1 MPPPPGPATAVVALG
16 ASAGGIE
23 ALCTVIGGLPADL
36 PAAVVVVLHLSPAAP
51 SVLDDILTRCS
62 ALPASFV
69 EGDTPLEK
77 GRVYLAPPDHHLLL
91 EDGRLRT
98 DRGPNVNAV
107 RPSVDVLFGSVA
119 EEYGPRGVGVVLSGT
134 LDDGATGLL
143 RIKDA
148 GGPTIVQ
155 DPKEAVFPGMPESA
169 ISLAGPDQVAPAA
182 DIPGLIATAVRR
194 IISDHGNPGEDWKLA
209 DSLDPE
215 QAGPATGS
223 NTEDR
228 ILEGRPSELTC
239 PECGGVLWA
248 HGGEEMTFRCRVG
261 HAYSP
266 DSLVAR
272 HSQKVE
278 EALWSAVV
286 ALEERAD
293 LFRRVSGRL
302 ARTGTG
308 HLRTRFEIGAD
319 SALEN
324 AKVLRD
330 AIPEIVIT
338 PPHSDQGSV
347 AD

>member
-1 MPPPPGPATAVVALG
+1 MPPPPGPATVVVALG

-23 ALCTVIGGLPADL
+23 ALRTVVGGLPADL

-62 ALPASFV
+62 SLPASFV
-69 EGDTPLEK
+69 EGEAPLEK

-91 EDGRLRT
+91 GDGRVRT
-98 DRGPNVNAV
+98 DRGPTVNAA
-107 RPSVDVLFGSVA
+107 RPSVDLLFGSLA
-119 EEYGPRGVGVVLSGT
+119 DEYGPRGVGVVLSGT

-143 RIKDA
+143 RIKEA
-148 GGPTIVQ
+148 GGATIVQ

-169 ISLAGPDQVAPAA
+169 INLARPDQVAPAG
-182 DIPGLIATAVRR
+182 DIPALIATAVRR
-194 IISDHGNPGEDWKLA
+194 IISEHGNPGEDWRVA
-209 DSLDPE
+209 DPLDPE
-215 QAGPATGS
+215 EAGPAEGS
-223 NTEDR
+223 NAEDR
-228 ILEGRPSELTC
+228 IPEGRPSELTC

-248 HGGEEMTFRCRVG
+248 QGGDGVTFRCRVG
-261 HAYSP
+261 HAYSA

-302 ARTGTG
+302 ARTGSG
-308 HLRTRFEIGAD
+308 HLRARFEVGAD

-330 AIPEIVIT
+330 AIPEIVIP
-338 PPHSDQGSV
+338 PPHSDHRSV